1 MPRRA
6 RRSYP
11 TKDATDLTDAQ
22 WAAIAPLVV
31 TPSPNG
37 GRPTDIDRRAIVNA
51 LLDNHRT
58 GCQWRMLPKD
68 FPLMSAVRYYFDTW
82 NRDGTF
88 VKMNDMLRKL
98 ARQALNRDPEPS
110 ISVLDSQSVKTTE
123 AGGERGYDG
132 EKKVNGRK
140 RQFWVDTNGFLLRV
154 LVHPADISDTE
165 SAEWLLDAHHQSF
178 PRMQEI
184 RVDEGH
190 KQGVNEWMQQNTTIR
205 LNVIEKPPG
214 QKGFAVI
221 PKRWVVKH
229 PIAWAG
235 RHRLARKE
243 SNRNPESSEAFL
255 YLGSIAMLLNWLYP
269 RCSFFI
275 TLSRRRKRRKTGIF
289 HPFASV
295 SNMLSAISSGIGSFT
310 TLSTSVVPN
319 FGIWSWKHVAGCITS
334 EFG

>member
-11 TKDATDLTDAQ
+11 TKDATDLTDEQ
-22 WAAIAPLVV
+22 WAAIAPLVI

-51 LLDNHRT
+51 LLYKNRT

-68 FPLMSAVRYYFDTW
+68 FPPMSSVRYYFDKW

-88 VKMNDMLRKL
+88 IKINDTLRKL

-132 EKKVNGRK
+132 GKKVNGRK

-165 SAEWLLDAHHQSF
+165 GAEWLLAAHHQSF

-184 RVDEGH
+184 RVDEGY
-190 KQGVNEWMQQNTTIR
+190 KQGLNEWLQQNTTIR

-221 PKRWVVKH
+221 PKRWVVERS
-229 PIAWAG
+229 IAWAG
-235 RHRLARKE
+235 RNRLASNE
-243 SNRNPESSEAFL
+243 YNRNPESSEAFL
-255 YLGSIAMLLNWLYP
+255 YLGSIAMLLNRLYP
-269 RCSFFI
+269 RC
-275 TLSRRRKRRKTGIF
+275 
-289 HPFASV
+289 
-295 SNMLSAISSGIGSFT
+295 
-310 TLSTSVVPN
+310 
-319 FGIWSWKHVAGCITS
+319 
-334 EFG
+334 